1 MDNAA
6 NRERVPRP
14 GSLNLTHQA
23 MRPITVSSTVHTVHT
38 SVHVNYIALDLVETA
53 AMFR

>member
-23 MRPITVSSTVHTVHT
+23 MRPITVSSTVHT
-38 SVHVNYIALDLVETA
+38 SVHVNYIALDPVETA